1 MGCAAVSLL
10 VLLEATVDAKREN
23 LRGPLELVVLGLLV
37 ASLSCGAELV
47 LMGSVSG
54 ALGNLSELTLWGSRG
69 AVWLVVVVGSPL
81 ALVVLDTLSSN
92 ACSSSGEGGSC
103 QSPIHHG
110 G

>member
-23 LRGPLELVVLGLLV
+23 LRGPLELVVLGLLL
-37 ASLSCGAELV
+37 ACGAELV
-47 LMGSVSG
+47 LGSASG
-54 ALGNLSELTLWGSRG
+54 ALGNLSELTLRGSRG
-69 AVWLVVVVGSPL
+69 VVWLAVVVGSPP
-81 ALVVLDTLSSN
+81 VLDTLSSN

-103 QSPIHHG
+103 QSPIRHG